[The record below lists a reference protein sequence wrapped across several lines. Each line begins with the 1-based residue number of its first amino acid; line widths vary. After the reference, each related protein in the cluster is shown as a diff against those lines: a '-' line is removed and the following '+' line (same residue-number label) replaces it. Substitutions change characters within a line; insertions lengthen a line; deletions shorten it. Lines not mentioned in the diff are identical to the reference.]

1 MDDTVSENHSTRY
14 FDEDKPVVVPPIL
27 DELVEDEDEGDI
39 YPGESM
45 ASR

>member
-1 MDDTVSENHSTRY
+1 MILYQKTIQRGIS
-14 FDEDKPVVVPPIL
+14 DEDKPVVVPPIL